1 MAFHVSDACI
11 GCGLCTSQAPETFQL
26 SDAGVAEVIRQPEDP
41 AQARAAMEQCPVS
54 AITEE

>member
-11 GCGLCTSQAPETFQL
+11 GCGPCTSLAPETFQL
-26 SDAGVAEVIRQPEDP
+26 SDAGVAEVIHQPEDP
-41 AQARAAMEQCPVS
+41 VQAREAMEQCPVS